1 MNVRREA
8 WLSLLLLAGIL
19 FEGNALIGR
28 FPVRLD
34 LTRTHMYTLSPST
47 EKVLKS
53 LDSPVRAVLYVSA
66 KLPPALLPIKE
77 QTLDLLSEY
86 ATRSGRRFRFEV
98 VDPSRDPD
106 RAREAERMGVQRI
119 QFNVMEKDELKVVE
133 GYFGLV
139 LLYADK
145 REVIPVIQDP
155 AGLEY
160 EITSRLLK
168 MTRTDRPVIG
178 LWVVQTDHA
187 RDYQM
192 LEQELRKTYDVR
204 RVYPPYLPE
213 SVDLFVIVG
222 WKDFTDST
230 VAHLREAL
238 NKGKRVV
245 WFLSP
250 AEINLDNLYARP
262 LPAGAL
268 DSLKALLNFPLKS
281 EMLLDLQSEVAQ
293 FQSGYMGYL
302 VRYPYWVRVQGDGI
316 NRTHPVTRLLESV
329 VMPWACPFPAPDSS
343 GRLSGWKATVLLRSS
358 KQSWRVQPPYV
369 LSPSPAGF
377 QPDTFRPA
385 PLALI
390 LEGDSTTV
398 ALVGSAYAV
407 MDPFLRMFPENGI
420 FAMNLVDA
428 LAFGDELLE
437 IRAKEGGYKPL
448 PLLSDTKKFWLKTLN
463 TYGMA
468 FLVLLFGMVHLAR
481 RRKRGGEA

>member
-1 MNVRREA
+1 MSVKREA

-19 FEGNALIGR
+19 MEGNALIGR

-34 LTRTHMYTLSPST
+34 LTRTRIYTLSTST
-47 EKVLKS
+47 EDVLKS

-77 QTLDLLSEY
+77 QTLDLLAEY
-86 ATRSGRRFRFEV
+86 ATRSNGRFRFEV

-119 QFNVMEKDELKVVE
+119 QFNVLDRDELKVVE

-178 LWVVQTDHA
+178 LWVVQSEQA

-222 WKDFTDST
+222 WKAFTDST
-230 VAHLREAL
+230 VAHLRQAL
-238 NKGKRVV
+238 KQGKRAI
-245 WFLSP
+245 WFVSP
-250 AEINLDNLYARP
+250 ADVQLDNLYARP

-268 DSLKALLNFPLKS
+268 DSLNALLNLSLKS
-281 EMLLDLQSEVAQ
+281 EMLLDLQAEVAQ
-293 FQSGYMGYL
+293 FQSGFMGYL
-302 VRYPYWVRVQGDGI
+302 VRYPYWVRVQGDGL
-316 NRTHPVTRLLESV
+316 NRTHPVTHLLESV
-329 VMPWACPFPAPDSS
+329 VLPWAMPLPSPDSS
-343 GRLSGWKATVLLRSS
+343 GHLAGWKATVLLHSS
-358 KQSWRVQPPYV
+358 KQSWRTRPPYV

-385 PLALI
+385 PLALV

-420 FAMNLVDA
+420 FAMNLIDA
-428 LAFGDELLE
+428 LAFGDALLE

-448 PLLSDTKKFWLKTLN
+448 PLLSDSRKFWLKTLN

-468 FLVLLFGMVHLAR
+468 LLVLLFGMVHLAR